1 MSVAAMLSEE
11 EGETEWKVERDDEDG
26 YIDSC
31 LWM

>member
-11 EGETEWKVERDDEDG
+11 GETKRKVERDDEDG